1 MADLRQGITELNRS
15 IGTSSQETVYAY
27 RDQLDRFV
35 ELVTANPERLS
46 DANLEGLV
54 GICRTSPFRDI
65 HDPDSELH
73 HRQTPAQDICLH
85 TIHTLSFLAH
95 RCPDKGA
102 AIVGHL
108 ESLVKESLDY
118 DIRNE
123 AMMNLWTM
131 SLDTGAT
138 ADLAFEALERQ
149 GASND
154 CSYIR
159 TNCRDNLLQT
169 AKQRP
174 DMAPRAWN
182 AQVGGADDPDAR
194 ARTRALAILTNR
206 LKEEDCSYEE
216 AESLM
221 KHFTAAATK
230 TGKTDEALQHWAEN
244 GIDAIQ
250 KRRMTDIVERGC
262 STRDDVQPLKPLKL
276 KQPGNGG

>member
-1 MADLRQGITELNRS
+1 MEDLRQGIEELNRS
-15 IGTSSQETVYAY
+15 IGASSPETVFAY
-27 RDQLDRFV
+27 RDQLERFV
-35 ELVTANPERLS
+35 ELARANPERLS
-46 DANLEGLV
+46 DADLEGLAR
-54 GICRTSPFRDI
+54 IARTSPFNDI
-65 HDPDSELH
+65 HDPGSELH
-73 HRQTPAQDICLH
+73 HRQTPAQDICLY
-85 TIHTLSFLAH
+85 TVRSLFDLVY

-123 AMMNLWTM
+123 AVINLWDL
-131 SLDTGAT
+131 SLHTGKT

-169 AKQRP
+169 AKERP

-182 AQVGGADDPDAR
+182 AQVGGADDPDAK

-206 LKEEDCSYEE
+206 LKEKDCSYEE

-230 TGKTDEALQHWAEN
+230 PGKKDEALQYWAEN
-244 GIDAIQ
+244 GIEAIQ
-250 KRRMTDIVERGC
+250 KRRLTDLVERGC

-276 KQPGNGG
+276 KQPGG